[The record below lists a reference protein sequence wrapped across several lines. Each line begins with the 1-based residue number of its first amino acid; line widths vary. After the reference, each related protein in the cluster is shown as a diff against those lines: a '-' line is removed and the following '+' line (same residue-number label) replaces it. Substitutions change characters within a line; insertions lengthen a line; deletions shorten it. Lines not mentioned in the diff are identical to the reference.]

1 MNKSQ
6 IIRAS
11 WGAWMSQSYQPVGPR
26 WLQYIWTFL
35 FSMVVAA
42 IFTVVGL
49 AMFGGDDSTSHTLS
63 GVLQWYFSYLVVS
76 LAIGFCIHGLF
87 DAARSMVGVAR
98 IRQFTGWQRAVYF
111 SAIPIG
117 GTLIGM
123 VVGLALLGNDVRDGA
138 PRDLVFGLLV
148 WFAFSLYFSTRHKRI
163 VAEHRAAQAQ
173 LRLLQGQMEP
183 HFLFNTLANVVSLI
197 DIDAP
202 RAKLMLESFTDY
214 LRASLGSLRH
224 EEQGLGDELGLI
236 EAYLRV
242 VKVRMDDRLDYSFEV
257 PAALRPL
264 RLPALSLQPLV
275 ENAVVHGLEPKI
287 DGGRVRIA
295 ATLDA
300 AGSLVVTVTDDGLG
314 LEAASAAGSRGSG
327 TALANIRERLRQ
339 TDGSLT
345 IEPATPQGVRATLT
359 VPVARKDRP

>member
-6 IIRAS
+6 MIRAS
-11 WGAWMSQSYQPVGPR
+11 WGAWMSQSYAPVGPR

-35 FSMVVAA
+35 FAMVVAG
-42 IFTVVGL
+42 IFTVLGL
-49 AMFGGDDSTSHTLS
+49 TMFAGDDGASHTLA
-63 GVLQWYFSYLVVS
+63 GLAQWYFSYLVVS

-87 DAARSMVGVAR
+87 DAGRSMVGATR
-98 IRQFTGWQRAVYF
+98 IRQFKGWQRALYF

-117 GTLIGM
+117 GALIGM
-123 VVGLALLGNDVRDGA
+123 AVGLTLLGIDIREWA

-148 WFAFSLYFSTRHKRI
+148 WFAFSLYFSIRHKRI
-163 VAEHRAAQAQ
+163 VAEQRAAQAQ

-197 DIDAP
+197 DIDTP

-214 LRASLGSLRH
+214 LRASLGSMRH
-224 EEQGLGDELGLI
+224 EEQSLGNELDLI

-242 VKVRMDDRLDYSFEV
+242 VKVRMDDRLDYSFDV

-264 RLPALSLQPLV
+264 PLPALSLQPLV

-287 DGGRVRIA
+287 EGGQVRIA
-295 ATLDA
+295 AGLDA
-300 AGSLVVTVTDDGLG
+300 AGSLVVTVTDDGRG
-314 LEAASAAGSRGSG
+314 LEAAGTAGSRGSG

-345 IEPATPQGVRATLT
+345 IERASPHGVRATLT
-359 VPVARKDRP
+359 VPVARKR

>member
-1 MNKSQ
+1 M
-6 IIRAS
+6 
-11 WGAWMSQSYQPVGPR
+11 
-26 WLQYIWTFL
+26 
-35 FSMVVAA
+35 MVAG
-42 IFTVVGL
+42 IFTVMGQ
-49 AMFGGDDSTSHTLS
+49 AMFAGDDGGASHTLA
-63 GVLQWYFSYLVVS
+63 GWAQWYFSYLVVS

-87 DAARSMVGVAR
+87 DAARSVVGVTR
-98 IRQFTGWQRAVYF
+98 IRQFKGWQRAIYF
-111 SAIPIG
+111 TAIPIS

-123 VVGLALLGNDVRDGA
+123 VVGLTLLGNDVREWA
-138 PRDLVFGLLV
+138 PRGSNSLASNLVFSLLV
-148 WFAFSLYFSTRHKRI
+148 WFAFSLYFSIRHKRI
-163 VAEHRAAQAQ
+163 VAEQRAAQAQ

-197 DIDAP
+197 DIDTP

-224 EEQGLGDELGLI
+224 EEQSLGDELDLV

-242 VKVRMDDRLDYSFEV
+242 VKVRMDDRLDYSIDV
-257 PAALRPL
+257 PTTLRPL

-295 ATLDA
+295 ALLDA
-300 AGSLVVTVTDDGLG
+300 AGSLVVSVTDDGLG
-314 LEAASAAGSRGSG
+314 LEAAGAAGSRGSG

-339 TDGSLT
+339 TDGSLSV
-345 IEPATPQGVRATLT
+345 EPAMPQGVRAVLS
-359 VPVARKDRP
+359 VPVARKS